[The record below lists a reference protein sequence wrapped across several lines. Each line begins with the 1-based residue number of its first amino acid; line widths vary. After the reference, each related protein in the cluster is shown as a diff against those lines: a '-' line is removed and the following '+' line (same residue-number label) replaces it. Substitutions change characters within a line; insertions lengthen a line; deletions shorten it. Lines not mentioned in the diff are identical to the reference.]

1 MSQIIRPEAQ
11 AFLTRW
17 REVIVGIGLGALG
30 LWWGLTSLGLVMA
43 FGWVLVALAA
53 MLIWSALQRMRFA
66 TSGEDPGVVDILEG
80 QISYFSAQS
89 GGFASI
95 TELVEIRIL
104 QEGPRRSWV
113 LISQGWPDLVIPVG
127 AAGADKLF
135 DAFAALPGLTGGM
148 LVAALQAEGG
158 TPAGPGLPT
167 GVVYLP
173 RYRTIWTRPVAR
185 VLH

>member
-17 REVIVGIGLGALG
+17 RDVILGAGIGALG
-30 LWWGLTSLGLVMA
+30 LWWGLTSMGLVMV
-43 FGWVLVALAA
+43 FGWALVVLAA
-53 MLIWSALQRMRFA
+53 MLIWSAWQRMGFA
-66 TSGEDPGVVDILEG
+66 TSGEDPGLVDVLEG
-80 QISYFSAQS
+80 QISYFSAQA
-89 GGFASI
+89 GGFASLS
-95 TELVEIRIL
+95 ELVEIRIL
-104 QEGPRRSWV
+104 QAGSQRSWV

-127 AAGADKLF
+127 AAGAEKLF

-148 LVAALQAEGG
+148 LVAALQTEGG

-167 GVVYLP
+167 GVVHLP
-173 RYRTIWTRPVAR
+173 RARTVWKRPETR